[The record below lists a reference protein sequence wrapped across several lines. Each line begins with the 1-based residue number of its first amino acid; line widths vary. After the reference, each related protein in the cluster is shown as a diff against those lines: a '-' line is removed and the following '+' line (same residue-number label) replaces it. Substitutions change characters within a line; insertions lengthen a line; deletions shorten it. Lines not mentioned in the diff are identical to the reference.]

1 MKTIL
6 FSILAIGIAVTTEAQ
21 TTIKANFNKGDTT
34 IYETVSNIKMELPMG
49 AGNKEFGVTTS
60 TRYVVLDKT
69 NTGYRLE
76 RTITKADYKG
86 NKEIANQMGNS
97 MEKYL
102 TNTPVILQTDTNG
115 TIIKIENYDDVVGKA
130 SSVAIAELEKLYSDN
145 PQIEAVMP
153 KTKAIMS
160 ISAQLEEKNI
170 IDNINEVTFLSFY
183 GKKIN
188 NGDKEDRTLQQG
200 IKAVTTYSINKLQ
213 GNIKVTG
220 LSKSNMTENDVKQ
233 MMIANMK
240 KMGMGEEVTSQIEN
254 NWGQMKAMGMTNLD
268 FDSVDNY
275 NFLPSGWISDSTTDG
290 TVKMMGM
297 NMKITVKTNLDK
309 KNW

>member
-1 MKTIL
+1 
-6 FSILAIGIAVTTEAQ
+6 
-21 TTIKANFNKGDTT
+21 
-34 IYETVSNIKMELPMG
+34 
-49 AGNKEFGVTTS
+49 
-60 TRYVVLDKT
+60 
-69 NTGYRLE
+69 
-76 RTITKADYKG
+76 
-86 NKEIANQMGNS
+86 
-97 MEKYL
+97 
-102 TNTPVILQTDTNG
+102 
-115 TIIKIENYDDVVGKA
+115 
-130 SSVAIAELEKLYSDN
+130 
-145 PQIEAVMP
+145 MP

-240 KMGMGEEVTSQIEN
+240 KMGMGEEVTSQIET

-297 NMKITVKTNLDK
+297 NCLLYTSPSPRDA
-309 KNW
+309 

>member
-6 FSILAIGIAVTTEAQ
+6 FSILAIGIALTTEAQ
-21 TTIKANFNKGDTT
+21 TTINANFNKGDTIVYQT
-34 IYETVSNIKMELPMG
+34 ESNMKIELPMG
-49 AGNKEFGVTTS
+49 AGNKEFSVTTS
-60 TRYVVLDKT
+60 TRYVVLGKT

-76 RTITKADYKG
+76 RTVTKADYKG
-86 NKEIANQMGNS
+86 NKEIANQMGDS

-102 TNTPVILQTDTNG
+102 TNTPVILQTDANG
-115 TIIKIENYDDVVGKA
+115 KIIKIENYDDVVGKA
-130 SSVAIAELEKLYSDN
+130 SSVAIAELEKLYSEN

>member
-6 FSILAIGIAVTTEAQ
+6 FSILAIGIALTTEAQ
-21 TTIKANFNKGDTT
+21 TTINANFNKGDTT
-34 IYETVSNIKMELPMG
+34 VYQTESNMKIELPMG
-49 AGNKEFGVTTS
+49 AGNKEFSVTTS

-76 RTITKADYKG
+76 RTVTKADYKG
-86 NKEIANQMGNS
+86 NKEIANQMGDS

-102 TNTPVILQTDTNG
+102 TNTPVILQTDANG
-115 TIIKIENYDDVVGKA
+115 KIIKIENYDDVVGKA
-130 SSVAIAELEKLYSDN
+130 SSVAIAELEKLYSEN

-188 NGDKEDRTLQQG
+188 NGAKEDRTLQQG